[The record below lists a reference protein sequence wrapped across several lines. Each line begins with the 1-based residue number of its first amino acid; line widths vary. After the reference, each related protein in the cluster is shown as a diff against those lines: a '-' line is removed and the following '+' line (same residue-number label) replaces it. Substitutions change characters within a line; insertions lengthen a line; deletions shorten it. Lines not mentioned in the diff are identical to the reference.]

1 MKRLIAASLALSM
14 LAATGSAFAAPGHH
28 DDRNRYDRHDPRHD
42 HRDDRRGPSHGHA
55 YNAPP
60 KRGGYLPRDHRGS
73 YVRDY
78 HRHGL
83 HAPARGQE
91 WRQVDGRYVLIAAA
105 TGLIANVVLNG
116 R

>member
-1 MKRLIAASLALSM
+1 MKRLLASVLSLSL

-28 DDRNRYDRHDPRHD
+28 DDRDRHSQ
-42 HRDDRRGPSHGHA
+42 RDDRHGPSRGHDRHE
-55 YNAPP
+55 PP
-60 KRGGYLPRDHRGS
+60 HRGGHLAKDHRGS

-78 HRHGL
+78 RRHGL
-83 HAPARGQE
+83 PAPHRGQE

>member
-1 MKRLIAASLALSM
+1 MKRLIAASLALSL

-28 DDRNRYDRHDPRHD
+28 DDRNRHDRHNQHHDRHN
-42 HRDDRRGPSHGHA
+42 DRRGPSHGHA
-55 YNAPP
+55 YKAPP

-83 HAPARGQE
+83 YAPARGQE